1 MMKIG
6 SRSAR
11 VAQSLLQAIAQRA
24 LRPGDAIDVGDWCR
38 QHRVS
43 RTVVREALAELAG
56 RGLVSTRP
64 GIDTLVA
71 EEARWQLLDPELMG
85 ALIEQSVERLNEA
98 VALRQIMEPA
108 LAAEAARRA
117 SRTERLALLGALRRV
132 ASAVGSGGLPD
143 RAPHDAALHTAIA
156 HASGN
161 QLMQSV
167 DRGLEPVRRLN
178 YTRLRRLEV
187 LKPDGWPDSQSLL
200 RLQTSLTLAIVRA
213 DALAAAQWASRL
225 AELALASQRASE
237 PAPIDLDGPDGP
249 PTLCMPDP
257 QERVSRTVW
266 ADTHATRPPTLRIPS
281 LLELSDAHAARSA
294 SSVNATL
301 LSASSRNTAAG
312 SEPH

>member
-56 RGLVSTRP
+56 RGLVSARP

-85 ALIEQSVERLNEA
+85 VLAEHSVERLNEA
-98 VALRQIMEPA
+98 VALRQVVEPA
-108 LAAEAARRA
+108 LAAEAAQRA
-117 SRTERLALLGALRRV
+117 GRAERHALLGALRRA
-132 ASAVGSGGLPD
+132 ASAVGSGALPD

-156 HASGN
+156 HASSN

-187 LKPDGWPDSQSLL
+187 LDPEGWPDTQTLL
-200 RLQTSLTLAIVRA
+200 RLQTSLILAIVRA
-213 DALAAAQWASRL
+213 DAPAAAQWASRL
-225 AELALASQRASE
+225 AQLAGAGQRTIDSAQV
-237 PAPIDLDGPDGP
+237 DLDGPDGP
-249 PTLCMPDP
+249 PTVCMPDP
-257 QERVSRTVW
+257 QERGSHTGW
-266 ADTHATRPPTLRIPS
+266 GDDHTARPPALRIPS
-281 LLELSDAHAARSA
+281 LLELSGTPRASGPSA
-294 SSVNATL
+294 G
-301 LSASSRNTAAG
+301 R
-312 SEPH
+312 